1 MPSFKIWV
9 DKHLMSC
16 ANYAAAN
23 WCTINGRYGVSW
35 NEQWGRIE
43 DSKSGKSA
51 WNCPQCGC
59 IGL

>member
-35 NEQWGRIE
+35 HEEWGRIE
-43 DSKSGKSA
+43 DAASLHSA
-51 WNCPQCGC
+51 WSCPQCGC
-59 IGL
+59 IGF